1 MPPNM
6 ETLDATEVADM
17 EAPVRPMSPDAIA
30 KQQQAVASAE
40 TQQIVTHPADAPQN
54 KSIFNQ
60 MSQKLE
66 KAMQEVTAPKV
77 AEAKPEATETPAKAE
92 AQATESKEPE
102 TFTSAKAADW
112 KKLKADREEWQKKAT
127 ELEQKHAATVKELEA
142 IRAKAIST
150 DPNPELQKQL
160 DELRT
165 EKEKYLQQ
173 LETVALERSE
183 RFSSAFQKVFDAS
196 LARAKEAAGTNAE
209 KVEHLIQLPPS
220 KWRKE
225 RIQEVA
231 ETLPDMDRAALSM
244 AITEYDRARADRDD
258 ALKNSRENLKKV
270 QALDAERSQRE
281 QQLNAARVDAA
292 IKSVMEKARSREAFQ
307 TKEGQ
312 DAHNAS
318 VKANEMEVERFLRG
332 QMSADAIAEIPL
344 DAIEGR
350 RLRSVVVPDLQKRLA
365 EAEAALKEYQTATP
379 GTTGPVSK
387 QQAKPSGGE
396 NTGER
401 RPFMDQ
407 FLKQLGT

>member
-1 MPPNM
+1 M

-30 KQQQAVASAE
+30 KQQQAVANAE
-40 TQQIVTHPADAPQN
+40 TQQIVQHPADTQN

-60 MSQKLE
+60 MSEKLS

-77 AEAKPEATETPAKAE
+77 EAKAE
-92 AQATESKEPE
+92 ATPEAKAEVAATDAKTEPE

-112 KKLKADREEWQKKAT
+112 KKLKADREEWQKKAAD
-127 ELEQKHAATVKELEA
+127 LEQKHTATVKELEA
-142 IRAKAIST
+142 IRAKAIAT

-209 KVEHLIQLPPS
+209 KVEHLIQLQPS

-231 ETLPDMDRAALSM
+231 ETLSDMDRAALSM
-244 AITEYDRARADRDD
+244 AITEYDRARADRDE
-258 ALKNSRENLKKV
+258 ALKNARENLKKV
-270 QALDAERSQRE
+270 QALDAEKSQRE
-281 QQLNAARVDAA
+281 QQLNAARVEAA

-307 TKEGQ
+307 IKEGQ

-318 VKANEMEVERFLRG
+318 VKANEMEVDRFLRG

-350 RLRSVVVPDLQKRLA
+350 RLRSVVVPELQKRLA
-365 EAEAALKEYQTATP
+365 EAEAALKEYQTAKP
-379 GTTGPVSK
+379 GTTGPVAK

-396 NTGER
+396 NTGDR
-401 RPFMDQ
+401 RPFMDKVLSQ
-407 FLKQLGT
+407 WGV

>member
-1 MPPNM
+1 MPTNM

-17 EAPVRPMSPDAIA
+17 EAPVRPMSPDAIT

-40 TQQIVTHPADAPQN
+40 TQQIVTHPSDAPQS

-77 AEAKPEATETPAKAE
+77 EAKPEATPEAKAE
-92 AQATESKEPE
+92 VAATDAKTEPE

-127 ELEQKHAATVKELEA
+127 DLEQKHTATVKELEA
-142 IRAKAIST
+142 IRAKAIAT
-150 DPNPELQKQL
+150 DPTPELQKQL

-196 LARAKEAAGTNAE
+196 LARAKEAAGDNAE
-209 KVEHLIQLPPS
+209 KIDHLIQLPPS

-231 ETLPDMDRAALSM
+231 ETLSDMDRAALSM
-244 AITEYDRARADRDD
+244 AITEYDRARSDRDE

-270 QALDAERSQRE
+270 QALDAEKSQRE
-281 QQLNAARVDAA
+281 QQLNAARVEAA

-307 TKEGQ
+307 IKEGQ

-318 VKANEMEVERFLRG
+318 VKANEMEVDRFLRG

-350 RLRSVVVPDLQKRLA
+350 RLRSVVVPELQKRLA
-365 EAEAALKEYQTATP
+365 EAEAALKEYQTAKP

-396 NTGER
+396 NNGDR
-401 RPFMDQ
+401 RPFMDKVLSQ
-407 FLKQLGT
+407 WGV

>member
-1 MPPNM
+1 M

-17 EAPVRPMSPDAIA
+17 EAPVRPMSPADIA
-30 KQQQAVASAE
+30 KQQQATASAE
-40 TQQIVTHPADAPQN
+40 TQQIVQHPADTQN

-60 MSQKLE
+60 MSEKLS

-77 AEAKPEATETPAKAE
+77 DAKPEATEQ
-92 AQATESKEPE
+92 AQPKTEVATDNKEPE

-127 ELEQKHAATVKELEA
+127 ELEQKHMATVKELEA
-142 IRAKAIST
+142 IRAKAIAT

-183 RFSSAFQKVFDAS
+183 RFTSAFQKVFDSS
-196 LARAKEAAGTNAE
+196 LARAKEAAGDNAE
-209 KVEHLIQLPPS
+209 KIDHLIQLQPS

-231 ETLPDMDRAALSM
+231 ETLSDMDRAALSM
-244 AITEYDRARADRDD
+244 AITEYDRARADRDE

-270 QALDAERSQRE
+270 HALDAEKSQRE
-281 QQLNAARVDAA
+281 QQLNAARVEAA

-307 TKEGQ
+307 IKEGQ
-312 DAHNAS
+312 DAHNAA
-318 VKANEMEVERFLRG
+318 VKANEMEVDRFLRG
-332 QMSADAIAEIPL
+332 QMSAEAIAEIPL

-350 RLRSVVVPDLQKRLA
+350 RLRSVVLPELQKRLA
-365 EAEAALKEYQTATP
+365 EAEAALKEYQTAKP
-379 GTTGPVSK
+379 GTTGPVAK
-387 QQAKPSGGE
+387 QQAKPTGGE

-407 FLKQLGT
+407 VIKNWGV